1 MVLGRCAHRGE
12 TAVVSSPSRQNSKEV
27 RYAWQSN
34 PAAMLF
40 NGFRLQPVSSGPIPC
55 LASQKAMDH
64 TDCVDNMRMD
74 RILKL
79 SFIEGLTVLRAH
91 SDLRGQTISRS
102 SDETLWYKTPAPIWD
117 RALPVGNGRLGAM
130 VFGGANSGT
139 NNGDLQDSQ
148 RNASLMDG
156 SQTSGAD
163 EHLQLNESSLW
174 QGDRASRLNP
184 RAHEAV
190 LEIRRLLLDSQGL
203 DSAKISA
210 AERLAENDMIGIPPG
225 MPSYSTLGDLYLRSS
240 NKGTIS
246 DYRRQLDL
254 ETGVVRITYAMN
266 GVRYKRE
273 AFASVPDEVIVV
285 RLSADKKGA
294 INYRLSMDRL
304 ADFSVHTRGQ
314 NTLVLREGAEHKG
327 EIRFASEALVLPTGG
342 SVRTEDSELV
352 VADSDSVTILIAAAT
367 DFKGGPFA
375 GGDPEVQ
382 CERALTQARSRN
394 AEQILVRQE
403 AVYQPV
409 YRRMTLHLGTASDA
423 NGDLS
428 TDERV
433 KRVSA
438 GADDLALQELYFQF
452 ARYLLVSSSR
462 PDGLPA
468 NLQGI
473 WAAGIDNPWGSKWTI
488 NINTEMN
495 YWLADPAGLGETTLP
510 LINLIDMV
518 RTPTSGTGMRVAHDY
533 YGARG
538 FVIHHNTDLWGDAE
552 PIDGYRWGIWP
563 MGGAWLSLHA
573 WDHYA
578 FTLDRRFLRDRA
590 WPILHDA
597 SQFFLDYLV
606 DDGSGHLVTGPSISP
621 ENSYRLSDGSVHS
634 VTMAPTM
641 DIEIVRELFTR
652 TLDTGAILGED
663 AAFLK
668 QVENARSKLPP
679 FAIGKL
685 GQLEEWQRDY
695 DEPEPGHRH
704 ISHLWA
710 LFPGT
715 QISLEHT
722 PDLAKAARV
731 SLERRLSYG
740 GGQTGWSRAWVVN
753 YWDHLHDSKQAYE
766 SLQVMFRQSTFPNL
780 MDTHPPGLFQ
790 IDGNLG
796 AANGMLEALVQS
808 RWMQDATEVEL
819 LPALPEQW
827 SDGSVKGVRVRG
839 GASLDMKWKAG
850 KIVFFEL
857 HAKSNGGIRLIPPQG
872 QTVASIRI
880 SNGKL
885 LASGKGGMIRLNE
898 GMSYKVTFR

>member
-1 MVLGRCAHRGE
+1 M
-12 TAVVSSPSRQNSKEV
+12 
-27 RYAWQSN
+27 
-34 PAAMLF
+34 
-40 NGFRLQPVSSGPIPC
+40 I
-55 LASQKAMDH
+55 
-64 TDCVDNMRMD
+64 
-74 RILKL
+74 
-79 SFIEGLTVLRAH
+79 
-91 SDLRGQTISRS
+91 
-102 SDETLWYKTPAPIWD
+102 
-117 RALPVGNGRLGAM
+117 
-130 VFGGANSGT
+130 FGGANAGT
-139 NNGDLQDSQ
+139 NNGDEQFSRQ
-148 RNASLMDG
+148 NAPLLDG

-174 QGDRASRLNP
+174 QGSRANRLNP

-190 LEIRRLLLDSQGL
+190 PEIRKLLLASQGL
-203 DSAKISA
+203 DGGKISA
-210 AERLAENDMIGIPPG
+210 AETLAQDGMIGIPPG

-240 NKGTIS
+240 NKGAIG

-254 ETGVVRITYAMN
+254 ASGVVRITYTQN
-266 GVRYKRE
+266 GVHYTRE

-285 RLSADKKGA
+285 RLGADKKGA
-294 INYRLSMDRL
+294 VSYRLSMDRP
-304 ADFSVHTRGQ
+304 ADFSVHARGQ
-314 NTLVLREGAEHKG
+314 NTLVLREGLEHKN
-327 EIRFASEALVLPTGG
+327 EIRFAGEVLVLPSGG
-342 SVRTEDSELV
+342 SVHAEASQLV
-352 VADSDSVTILIAAAT
+352 IADADSVTILIAAAT
-367 DFKGGPFA
+367 SFKGGSFA
-375 GGDPEVQ
+375 GGDPEAN
-382 CERALTQARSRN
+382 CERVLAHAQTQS
-394 AEQILVRQE
+394 AEQILARQE
-403 AVYQPV
+403 AVYGPM
-409 YRRMTLHLGTASDA
+409 YRRMALHLGAADGASQ
-423 NGDLS
+423 DLP

-438 GADDLALQELYFQF
+438 GADDLGLQELYFQF
-452 ARYLLVSSSR
+452 ARYLLISSSR

-473 WAAGIDNPWGSKWTI
+473 WAGGISNPWGSKWTI

-495 YWLADPAGLGETTLP
+495 YWLAEPAGLGETMLP

-518 RTPTSGTGMRVAHDY
+518 RTPASGTGMQVAKEY

-552 PIDGYRWGIWP
+552 PIDGYHWGIWP
-563 MGGAWLSLHA
+563 MGGAWLSLNA

-578 FTLDRRFLRDRA
+578 FTLDREFLRDRA

-621 ENSYRLSDGSVHS
+621 ENSYRLPDGTTHS
-634 VTMAPTM
+634 LTMAPTM
-641 DIEIVRELFTR
+641 DIEILRELLTR
-652 TLDTGAILGED
+652 TLDAGRILGED
-663 AAFLK
+663 ATFLK
-668 QVENARSKLPP
+668 QLEDARGKLPP
-679 FAIGKL
+679 FEIGKL
-685 GQLEEWQRDY
+685 GQLQEWQLDY

-722 PDLAKAARV
+722 PGLAKAARV
-731 SLERRLSYG
+731 TLERRLSKG

-753 YWDHLHDSKQAYE
+753 YWDRLHDAQQAYE

-808 RWMQDATEVEL
+808 RWTPDFVEVEL

-827 SDGSVKGVRVRG
+827 SEGSLQGVHVRG
-839 GASLDMKWKAG
+839 GATIDMRWKAG
-850 KIVFFEL
+850 KIGLMEL
-857 HAKSNGGIRLIPPQG
+857 HAKSDGMIRLIPPLG
-872 QTVASIRI
+872 QAIASIRASAGQSVSAAKDGAIRVNKGI
-880 SNGKL
+880 SY
-885 LASGKGGMIRLNE
+885 A
-898 GMSYKVTFR
+898 VAFR